1 MRPTMVGL
9 PTRHRGHPHT
19 MLRSRSGSPLLRRA
33 LGAALLYLL
42 AGQTDA
48 AAQTR
53 WNVDPK
59 ASLAWWQM
67 SPNLNH
73 LWATT
78 CPEEPT
84 WRPGEGR
91 STGWSLH
98 GLSPS
103 QTGYAGVADT
113 INVPLYPRWE
123 ALPLCTEAVH
133 GHVVVADPVTWL
145 AVRGEVVVKAEALI
159 TGHAERDAYT
169 RKAILETT
177 QYKDIKFTIDSVV
190 GVARSAD
197 TVRGTAVGMFTLR
210 NVSRPMTAVVE
221 AWPEAGG
228 LRVLAKFRVMASLLT
243 TDYGL
248 SKYALG
254 LGVGARIWHDL
265 FMGADLLLH
274 RDETP
279 AKD

>member
-1 MRPTMVGL
+1 MLCSRPV
-9 PTRHRGHPHT
+9 P
-19 MLRSRSGSPLLRRA
+19 PLVRRA
-33 LGAALLYLL
+33 FAASLLSLL
-42 AGQTDA
+42 TATTAA

-53 WNVDPK
+53 WTVDPK

-91 STGWSLH
+91 SAGWSLH

-113 INVPLYPRWE
+113 INVPLYPRWQ

-133 GHVVVADPVTWL
+133 GGVVVADTLMWTG
-145 AVRGEVVVKAEALI
+145 AHGEVVVNADALV
-159 TGHAERDAYT
+159 TGHEERDTYT
-169 RKAILETT
+169 RKTILETT
-177 QYKDIKFTIDSVV
+177 KYRNIRFTIDSMV
-190 GVARSAD
+190 GVARYAD
-197 TVRGTAVGMFTLR
+197 TLRGTAVGVFTLR

-228 LRVLAKFRVMASLLT
+228 LRVLAKFRVMASRLT
-243 TDYGL
+243 TDYEL

-254 LGVGARIWHDL
+254 LGVGARIWQDL
-265 FMGADLLLH
+265 FMGADMLLYREEVPA
-274 RDETP
+274 RD
-279 AKD
+279 

>member
-1 MRPTMVGL
+1 MLCPRLVPPSL
-9 PTRHRGHPHT
+9 PHALAAGV
-19 MLRSRSGSPLLRRA
+19 LSLLIA
-33 LGAALLYLL
+33 TAP
-42 AGQTDA
+42 A

-53 WNVDPK
+53 WTVDPK

-91 STGWSLH
+91 SAGWSLH

-123 ALPLCTEAVH
+123 ALPLCTEAVQ
-133 GHVVVADPVTWL
+133 GHVVLEDAGTWL
-145 AVRGEVVVKAEALI
+145 GARGEVLVNADALV
-159 TGHAERDAYT
+159 TGHEERDIYT

-177 QYKDIKFTIDSVV
+177 KYRSIRFTVDSVV

-197 TVRGTAVGMFTLR
+197 TLRGTAVGVFTLR

-221 AWPEAGG
+221 AWPQAGG
-228 LRVLAKFRVMASLLT
+228 LRVLAKLRVMASTLT
-243 TDYGL
+243 TDYEL

-254 LGVGARIWHDL
+254 LGVGARIWQDL
-265 FMGADLLLH
+265 FMGVDLLLH
-274 RDETP
+274 RGDAP
-279 AKD
+279 ARD